1 MKISKPT
8 TISSVRYGSV
18 RAILFLFFLI
28 TSCAAPAPTTSASPS
43 PTLPFN
49 IIIPTQQACTSVESE
64 PTPGPE
70 TPSIFPPVTASDH
83 IRGPEDAL
91 ITIMDYSDYQDP
103 RSGELAKATK
113 QLFEENPD
121 DIRFVSRPFPIFV
134 VNDKSA
140 YATLAVEAAAEQ
152 GKFWELND
160 ILFAQQANWVNLSV
174 EDFNQWIIAQV
185 TALGMNVE
193 QFKADRARDDI
204 VAKVQAAWD
213 AGTKI
218 NLPGTPIVVI
228 NGDLY
233 QGPRDYSSLN
243 DIIHLIILGKRQF
256 SACPPLTVNA
266 NSQYLA
272 TLHTEKGD
280 MTIELFADKAP
291 ITVNSFIFLAQNGWY
306 DNITFH
312 RVIPN
317 LFAQTGDPSGTGK
330 GNPGYYLITEILPSL
345 TFSRPGMVAMVNSGP
360 DSSNGQF
367 FITYA
372 PAAQFDGKY
381 TIFGQVLTGMDV
393 LQSLTARN
401 AQPGA
406 NTPPGDKLINITIEE
421 K

>member
-1 MKISKPT
+1 MKPSIFKIALSC
-8 TISSVRYGSV
+8 
-18 RAILFLFFLI
+18 LFLLSI
-28 TSCAAPAPTTSASPS
+28 ISACSAASTPTPDPNFVL
-43 PTLPFN
+43 PTN
-49 IIIPTQQACTSVESE
+49 IIVPTQPACTSVQSE
-64 PTPGPE
+64 PTPGPDA
-70 TPSIFPPVTASDH
+70 PSIFPPITSVDH
-83 IRGPEDAL
+83 TRGPKDAL

-103 RSGELAKATK
+103 RSGQLAKATK

-121 DIRFVSRPFPIFV
+121 KIRLVSRPFPIYI

-140 YATLAVEAAAEQ
+140 YATLDVEAAAEQ

-160 ILFAQQANWVNLSV
+160 LLFAQQANWVNLSV
-174 EDFNQWIIAQV
+174 DDFNQWIIAQV

-193 QFKADRARDDI
+193 QFKADRARAEI
-204 VAKVQAAWD
+204 VAKVQKAWD
-213 AGTKI
+213 DGHKI

-233 QGPRDYSSLN
+233 QGPRDYTSLN
-243 DIIHLIILGKRQF
+243 DIAQLIILGKRQF
-256 SACPPLTVNA
+256 KACPPFAIKTNK
-266 NSQYLA
+266 QYIA
-272 TLHTEKGD
+272 TLHAEKGD
-280 MTIELFADKAP
+280 VTIELFADKTP
-291 ITVNSFIFLAQNGWY
+291 VTVNSFIFLAQQGWY

-317 LFAQTGDPSGTGK
+317 LYAQTGDPSGTGR

-345 TFSRPGMVAMVNSGP
+345 TFNKPGMVAMVNSGP
-360 DSSNGQF
+360 DTSGGQF

-372 PAAQFDGKY
+372 PVTQFDGKY

-393 LQSLTARN
+393 LKSLTPRD

-406 NTPPGDKLINITIEE
+406 NTPPGDKLLNITIEE